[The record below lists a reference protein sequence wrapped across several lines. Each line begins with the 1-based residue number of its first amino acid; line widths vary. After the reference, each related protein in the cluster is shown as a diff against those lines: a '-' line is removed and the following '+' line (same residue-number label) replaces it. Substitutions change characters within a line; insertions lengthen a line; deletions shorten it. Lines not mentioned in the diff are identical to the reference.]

1 MPPIAPAEY
10 PPAFDSEDVISKPTD
25 PEDERIE
32 VGIAIVGAGP
42 AGLACANNGSGFTPA
57 NQTVEGA
64 EIQISFFLQRSVT
77 FDAMIIEEGLQI
89 S

>member
-1 MPPIAPAEY
+1 
-10 PPAFDSEDVISKPTD
+10 
-25 PEDERIE
+25 
-32 VGIAIVGAGP
+32 
-42 AGLACANNGSGFTPA
+42 
-57 NQTVEGA
+57 VEGA